1 MEATGRGVRTRA
13 GRRGRGHGDAV
24 DALVVPLR
32 YSRDLVYLSSIAIK
46 NLESQL
52 KEYSSDGL
60 KYTYSSSQI
69 QNLLLLQV
77 F

>member
-1 MEATGRGVRTRA
+1 
-13 GRRGRGHGDAV
+13 
-24 DALVVPLR
+24 
-32 YSRDLVYLSSIAIK
+32 LVYLSSIAIK